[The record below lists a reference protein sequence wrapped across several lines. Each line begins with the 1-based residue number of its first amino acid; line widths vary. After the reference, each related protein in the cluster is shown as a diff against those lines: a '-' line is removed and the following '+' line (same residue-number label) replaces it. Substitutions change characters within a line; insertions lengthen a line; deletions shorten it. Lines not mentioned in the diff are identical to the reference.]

1 MPPHFP
7 AGRLTAG
14 KPAPRCAQDSAIYCF
29 IKYYRIICG
38 RASTRPVLRYVV
50 RDKSHLPPVFRQRAL
65 RFSVLLQ
72 NGAEN
77 GLDRR
82 RRERSGPGATT
93 SRRMAVRHEG
103 GDRTAA
109 PQGPC
114 PRAWR
119 AEVRSGRK
127 VTRSGAFGRRSRA
140 KAHAARAGA
149 NQYASGN
156 TLNLLPQ
163 QPPKCRLTAPGMR
176 ARCSA
181 GSGKGL
187 PPASKLFPP
196 CADI

>member
-114 PRAWR
+114 PLPDSARPAGMESRGEERKKGHAERSLRAAQPR
-119 AEVRSGRK
+119 EGSCRPCRS
-127 VTRSGAFGRRSRA
+127 
-140 KAHAARAGA
+140 KAMRHAQRHQHHSA
-149 NQYASGN
+149 
-156 TLNLLPQ
+156 
-163 QPPKCRLTAPGMR
+163 TAPV
-176 ARCSA
+176 
-181 GSGKGL
+181 
-187 PPASKLFPP
+187 F
-196 CADI
+196 